1 MVVWRRRSINQCA
14 ARLGYWEPGGRGGR
28 GRLRR
33 PAAAPSFPRMKL
45 RAVRRHGAGACR
57 MHGVCIHPP
66 HGNMLWQLCR
76 TRLSAARACLGR
88 KRVRFLGIRG
98 SAGDAGLP
106 G

>member
-57 MHGVCIHPP
+57 MHGVCKSWHTPTP
-66 HGNMLWQLCR
+66 RQHALAVVPD
-76 TRLSAARACLGR
+76 AAECSACLSGE
-88 KRVRFLGIRG
+88 KACEVFGH
-98 SAGDAGLP
+98 
-106 G
+106 